1 MDFIPENQDYRAF
14 TAVMGPEIYWE
25 AGNYNLF
32 MMCEKPE
39 AAAFRPLAAGFTF
52 RLVRPEELELWKAAA
67 VEAPFIPDVSAYFNR
82 VYAGRQEEFFR
93 QAYFLCDGS
102 GRPSATGLLWK
113 AWGKVSSLGWI
124 RTLPAY
130 EGRGIG
136 RMLLSALLERAEY
149 PLFLH
154 TQPTSARAIK
164 LYSDFGFRLLTD
176 PVVGERENDLQKSLP
191 LLQRVL
197 PEGDF
202 AALRT
207 AGAPEWFLEAAR
219 SGPSEL

>member
-1 MDFIPENQDYRAF
+1 MGFVPENQDYRSF
-14 TAVMGPEIYWE
+14 TAVMGSEAYWE

-39 AAAFRPLAAGFTF
+39 TAAFRPLGAGFTF
-52 RLVRPEELELWKAAA
+52 RPVRPEELGLWKEPA
-67 VEAPFIPDVSAYFNR
+67 VEAPFIPDVSAYFDR
-82 VYAGRQEEFFR
+82 VYAGRQAEFFR
-93 QAYFLCDGS
+93 QAYFLCGGS
-102 GRPSATGLLWK
+102 GQPAATGLLWK

-124 RTLPAY
+124 RTLPVY
-130 EGRGIG
+130 EGQGVG

-164 LYSDFGFRLLTD
+164 LYSDFGFRLLTA
-176 PVVGERENDLQKSLP
+176 PVVGDRENDLGKSLP
-191 LLQRVL
+191 LLQKVL
-197 PEGDF
+197 PEKAF
-202 AALRT
+202 ASLRT
-207 AGAPEWFLEAAR
+207 AEAPGWFLEAAR

>member
-14 TAVMGPEIYWE
+14 TAVMEPEIYWK

-32 MMCEKPE
+32 MICEKPE

-52 RLVRPEELELWKAAA
+52 RLVRPEELDLWKATA

-113 AWGKVSSLGWI
+113 AWG
-124 RTLPAY
+124 
-130 EGRGIG
+130 EGVF
-136 RMLLSALLERAEY
+136 
-149 PLFLH
+149 P
-154 TQPTSARAIK
+154 
-164 LYSDFGFRLLTD
+164 RLD
-176 PVVGERENDLQKSLP
+176 PD
-191 LLQRVL
+191 
-197 PEGDF
+197 
-202 AALRT
+202 AAGL
-207 AGAPEWFLEAAR
+207 
-219 SGPSEL
+219 